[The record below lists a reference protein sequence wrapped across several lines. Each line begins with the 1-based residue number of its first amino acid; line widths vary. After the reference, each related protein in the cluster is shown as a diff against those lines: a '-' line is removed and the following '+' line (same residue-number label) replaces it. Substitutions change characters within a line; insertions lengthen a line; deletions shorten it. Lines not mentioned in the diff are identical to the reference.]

1 MLLMVQEPFSLRLD
15 GPDLKDAMARSSS
28 RERPS
33 KTAAT
38 TAEELVE
45 DDKDGEE
52 EGAHAPAM
60 DKAALLPPQIV
71 DLTYLD
77 LLRNPSARRV
87 SLPLWAVWGL
97 FGFTYY
103 GIILFVG
110 RMYTTSASDDNGS
123 QSCSFDYSSIFINAT
138 SEVAGVT
145 ISALAIDRMG
155 RIRVQCWFYVAAA
168 VAVGI
173 MGLGL
178 PANAVLAVSIV
189 GRMAV
194 MAASVSELSDCRHP

>member
-1 MLLMVQEPFSLRLD
+1 
-15 GPDLKDAMARSSS
+15 MARSSS

-33 KTAAT
+33 TAAVGAVAAAVKDL
-38 TAEELVE
+38 AEDE
-45 DDKDGEE
+45 KDGEE
-52 EGAHAPAM
+52 GDANAAAV
-60 DKAALLPPQIV
+60 DKVALLPPQIV

-110 RMYTTSASDDNGS
+110 RIYTTSASDDDGS
-123 QSCSFDYSSIFINAT
+123 PSCSFDYSSIFINAT

-168 VAVGI
+168 VAVCV

-194 MAASVSELSDCRHP
+194 MAASVGELSDYRHP